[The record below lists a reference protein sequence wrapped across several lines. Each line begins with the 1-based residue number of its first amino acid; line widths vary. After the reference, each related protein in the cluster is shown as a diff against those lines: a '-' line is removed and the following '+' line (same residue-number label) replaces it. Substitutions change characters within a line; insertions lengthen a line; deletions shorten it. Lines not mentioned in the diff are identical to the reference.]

1 MISRKNRRKAG
12 QGMTEY
18 IIILAII
25 AIGAILI
32 IGLFGKQIKASF
44 GKSTSAMAGN
54 QADVDSIKAD
64 DVKKTDM
71 DPALKQNDMGTFDKD
86 ISVDDG
92 GGGP

>member
-1 MISRKNRRKAG
+1 MKSSNRQRKAG

-44 GKSTSAMAGN
+44 GKSTAAMSGN
-54 QADVDSIKAD
+54 QADADSIRND
-64 DVKKTDM
+64 DVKKADM
-71 DPALKQNDMGTFDKD
+71 DPALKQNDMGTFDKEVTVED
-86 ISVDDG
+86 AA
-92 GGGP
+92 P

>member
-1 MISRKNRRKAG
+1 MESLKKRRKAG

-44 GKSTSAMAGN
+44 GKSTAAMSGN
-54 QADVDSIKAD
+54 QADADSIGED
-64 DVKKTDM
+64 DVKKADM
-71 DPALKQNDMGTFDKD
+71 DPAMKQNDMGTFDEDVKAD
-86 ISVDDG
+86 EAA
-92 GGGP
+92 P

>member
-1 MISRKNRRKAG
+1 MNSLKKRSKSG

-44 GKSTSAMAGN
+44 GKSTAAMSGN
-54 QADVDSIKAD
+54 QADAD
-64 DVKKTDM
+64 AIRTEDVKKADM
-71 DPALKQNDMGTFDKD
+71 DPAMKQNDMGTFDKD
-86 ISVDDG
+86 VSADDAA
-92 GGGP
+92 P